1 MKILMFKVMLMLI
14 YNVDIDVLG
23 DDVDE
28 DIDVQGDVD
37 VQGHVKVDVQ
47 GDVDVDLEYRC
58 SR

>member
-1 MKILMFKVMLMLI
+1 MLI
-14 YNVDIDVLG
+14 QNVDIDVLG

-47 GDVDVDLEYRC
+47 GDVDVDLGYRC